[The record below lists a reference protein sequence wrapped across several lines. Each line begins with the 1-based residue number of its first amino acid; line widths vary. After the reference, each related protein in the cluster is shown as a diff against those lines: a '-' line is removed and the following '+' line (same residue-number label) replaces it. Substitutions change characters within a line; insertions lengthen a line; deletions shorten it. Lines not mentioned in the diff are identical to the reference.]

1 MRIPAL
7 FLRKLPRRAAA
18 GALAAM
24 LTLCCLPFAT
34 RAEAAE
40 ASQSGAET
48 AVAYD
53 NPLIEPY
60 VYTPLSREAYPQLQN
75 VINVLL
81 MGFDQDHKFYAEDG
95 GESHSDAMMVVS
107 LHTDTGAVDL
117 ITLPRDTLTYVPGIR
132 GMYKLNGAV
141 NAGGGKTTESGREK
155 AREAASILLGNVPID
170 YYFAIEMEK
179 VVDVVDLLGGID
191 VNVTY
196 GFTTRDGIYY
206 STGPQ
211 HLDGEAVY
219 SYTRFRKTFEGT
231 DIKRTQRQRDVISAL
246 IRKIQQQ
253 NLYLR
258 LPEILTTLRDGYYT
272 DIDVAAMLRLLP
284 AALGA
289 DTDDIELYTLQGSLR
304 AALNGWNIHFVD
316 QDARVKLLHDVYGID
331 AKPLPY
337 CSFDYC
343 EWLVGDGTAGN
354 GALGVI
360 RYLYV
365 TQRIAAY
372 AADAAETNAGIAAQR
387 ETLMADIEQLKALFC
402 QTADAV
408 SDYNGSYL
416 NSKTA
421 RDLYAELN
429 TAKHALCE
437 EAEAL
442 AEATGFPGDT
452 DDAVLGYGD
461 LRWVYQ
467 CRWETDPAINEVY
480 VNFH

>member
-1 MRIPAL
+1 MRKHTPIL
-7 FLRKLPRRAAA
+7 KKLSGRAAA
-18 GALAAM
+18 GALAVM
-24 LTLCCLPFAT
+24 LALFAPPLAALGET
-34 RAEAAE
+34 AEAA
-40 ASQSGAET
+40 QSSAGTVA
-48 AVAYD
+48 AYD

-81 MGFDQDHKFYAEDG
+81 MGFDLDYKSYAEDG

-141 NAGGGKTTESGREK
+141 NAGGGKTTESGRQK
-155 AREAASILLGNVPID
+155 ACEAASILLGNVPID

-179 VVDVVDLLGGID
+179 VVDVVNLLGGID

-196 GFTTRDGIYY
+196 GFTTRDGYY
-206 STGPQ
+206 YATGPQ

-219 SYTRFRKTFEGT
+219 SYMRFRKSFEGT
-231 DIKRTQRQRDVISAL
+231 DIKRTKRQRDVISAL
-246 IRKIQQQ
+246 IHKIQQQ

-258 LPEILTTLRDGYYT
+258 LPEILTTIQDGYYT
-272 DIDVAAMLRLLP
+272 DIDVTAMLRLLP
-284 AALGA
+284 VALGA
-289 DTDDIELYTLQGSLR
+289 DTDAIELYTMQGSLR

-316 QDARVKLLHDVYGID
+316 QDARVKLLKDVYGID
-331 AKPLPY
+331 VKPLSY

-365 TQRIAAY
+365 TQRIADY
-372 AADAAETNAGIAAQR
+372 AADAAEADAGIAAQR
-387 ETLMADIEQLKALFC
+387 DTLTEGIEHLKALFC

-421 RDLYAELN
+421 RELYAELN
-429 TAKHALCE
+429 AAKHALCE

-442 AEATGFPGDT
+442 ADATVFPAIRTTRVGS
-452 DDAVLGYGD
+452 YG
-461 LRWVYQ
+461 VPASVGVTSA
-467 CRWETDPAINEVY
+467 RWETDPRNQRGVT
-480 VNFH
+480 